1 MVAELEAGLSVALEV
16 TQGADVH
23 SRLRDFC
30 GPAGVFEEECGA
42 LLPGVPL
49 ISIYSLSL
57 LFLLPVLHARPGG
70 CTAPAAQITTCK
82 VWRRQDLQRRPLH
95 RLARRP
101 GAGSGVL
108 FLRALLIEARTA
120 RRCATAF

>member
-1 MVAELEAGLSVALEV
+1 MVAELEAGISVALEV
-16 TQGADVH
+16 TRGADVH

-30 GPAGVFEEECGA
+30 GPAGVFEKECGA
-42 LLPGVPL
+42 LPEVLP
-49 ISIYSLSL
+49 ISIYILSL
-57 LFLLPVLHARPGG
+57 VFPLPVLHARPGG
-70 CTAPAAQITTCK
+70 CTAPAAQSTTCK

-120 RRCATAF
+120 RRCATVF